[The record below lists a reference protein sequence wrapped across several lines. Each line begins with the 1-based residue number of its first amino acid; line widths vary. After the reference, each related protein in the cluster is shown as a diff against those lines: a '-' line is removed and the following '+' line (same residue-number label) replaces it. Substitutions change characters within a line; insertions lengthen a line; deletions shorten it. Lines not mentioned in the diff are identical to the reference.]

1 MESIVSHV
9 SLVILNGLIVYKAW
23 SSIALDYRLRI
34 HKGLSWILIVRF
46 LGSHHNILVA
56 IEHVALLLLLRDKSL
71 IRRFEICT
79 VHHCLVRLANRPF
92 RL

>member
-9 SLVILNGLIVYKAW
+9 CLVILNGLIVQKAR

-34 HKGLSWILIVRF
+34 HKDLSWILIVRF
-46 LGSHHNILVA
+46 LGSHHNILLT
-56 IEHVALLLLLRDKSL
+56 IEHVAHLLLLCDKSL

-79 VHHCLVRLANRPF
+79 VHYCLVRLANRPF